1 MRIKYLIFL
10 FVFTT
15 AGFLC
20 RPAFSAPVPWPEVTF
35 TYIADN
41 RDLSYVLKSF
51 VRTFG
56 IELKASQ
63 AALDWRISINGK
75 MTTTSPSEF
84 LNQLSATYGL
94 QWFYYAGSLH
104 VSRNFESTT
113 RTISSDSS
121 SIGNLR
127 RALID
132 LGIVENKF
140 GWGEFPDRGI
150 AMVSGPSAYVE
161 LVAWAVSTM
170 PVPQKEQ
177 EIRVFLLKHAQVDDR
192 VITYRD
198 QQITTVGVATIIR
211 NLSAGESGRSGTN
224 IQFNASGLAAPATLA
239 ALERGDSKNNESSLL
254 KDQNSSSEGGRGSRN
269 STDDA
274 RRRPVIQADSRLNAL
289 VIKDIP
295 SRMPVYEE
303 LIKALDVP
311 SKLIEIEAV
320 IVDVNST
327 RIAELGIDWGGRNGN
342 VAGGFGTPQKTP
354 DSMTGT
360 IVLGNKVNPTTVIPD
375 AGSFLMAR
383 LKILES
389 DGDARIVSRPSI
401 LTLDNLGALI
411 DLSETFYVEAIGE
424 RVANVVPVSV
434 GTTLK
439 VTPHIVEI
447 NGRQSIRMVVDIED
461 GTIQSREIKS
471 LPTIRKSTIGT
482 QAVMKENESLL
493 IGGFNQEQELK
504 QTDFVP
510 VLGNIPIIGIFFKK
524 KSTKIE
530 KRERLFLITP
540 KILSENSILNTH

>member
-1 MRIKYLIFL
+1 
-10 FVFTT
+10 
-15 AGFLC
+15 
-20 RPAFSAPVPWPEVTF
+20 
-35 TYIADN
+35 
-41 RDLSYVLKSF
+41 
-51 VRTFG
+51 
-56 IELKASQ
+56 
-63 AALDWRISINGK
+63 
-75 MTTTSPSEF
+75 
-84 LNQLSATYGL
+84 
-94 QWFYYAGSLH
+94 

-113 RTISSDSS
+113 RTISSDAS

-224 IQFNASGLAAPATLA
+224 IQFNASGLATPATLSG
-239 ALERGDSKNNESSLL
+239 LERGDSKNNESSLL
-254 KDQNSSSEGGRGSRN
+254 KDQNSSADGGRGSRN

-327 RIAELGIDWGGRNGN
+327 RVAELGIDWGGRNGN

-510 VLGNIPIIGIFFKK
+510 GLGNIPFIGIFFKK
-524 KSTKIE
+524 KSKKIE

-540 KILSENSILNTH
+540 KILYENSILNTH

>member
-113 RTISSDSS
+113 RTISSDAS

-224 IQFNASGLAAPATLA
+224 IQFNPSGLAAPASLA

-254 KDQNSSSEGGRGSRN
+254 KDQSSPTENGKGSRN

>member
-1 MRIKYLIFL
+1 MRIKYLVFL
-10 FVFTT
+10 FVFLTT
-15 AGFLC
+15 GLLC

-113 RTISSDSS
+113 RTISSDAS

-224 IQFNASGLAAPATLA
+224 IQFNASGLATPATLSG
-239 ALERGDSKNNESSLL
+239 LERGDSKNNESSLL
-254 KDQNSSSEGGRGSRN
+254 KDQNSSADGGRGSRN

-327 RIAELGIDWGGRNGN
+327 RVAELGIDWGGRNGN

-510 VLGNIPIIGIFFKK
+510 GLGNIPFIGIFFKK
-524 KSTKIE
+524 KSKKIE

-540 KILSENSILNTH
+540 KILYESSILNTH

>member
-1 MRIKYLIFL
+1 MRIKYLVFL
-10 FVFTT
+10 FVFSTT
-15 AGFLC
+15 GFLC

-113 RTISSDSS
+113 RTISSDAS

-224 IQFNASGLAAPATLA
+224 IQFNASGLATPATLSG
-239 ALERGDSKNNESSLL
+239 LERGDSKNNESSLL
-254 KDQNSSSEGGRGSRN
+254 KDQNSSADGGRGSRN

-327 RIAELGIDWGGRNGN
+327 RVAELGIDWGGRNGN

-510 VLGNIPIIGIFFKK
+510 GLGNIPFIGIFFKK
-524 KSTKIE
+524 KSKKIE

-540 KILSENSILNTH
+540 KILYENSILNTH

>member
-1 MRIKYLIFL
+1 MRIKYLVFL
-10 FVFTT
+10 FVFSTT
-15 AGFLC
+15 GFLC

-113 RTISSDSS
+113 RTISSDAS

-224 IQFNASGLAAPATLA
+224 IQFNASGLATPATLSG
-239 ALERGDSKNNESSLL
+239 LERGDSKNNELSLL
-254 KDQNSSSEGGRGSRN
+254 KDQNSSADGGRGSRN

-327 RIAELGIDWGGRNGN
+327 RVAELGIDWGGRNGN

-510 VLGNIPIIGIFFKK
+510 GLGNIPFIGIFFKK
-524 KSTKIE
+524 KSKKIE

-540 KILSENSILNTH
+540 KILYENSILNTH

>member
-1 MRIKYLIFL
+1 MRIKYLVFL
-10 FVFTT
+10 FVFSTT
-15 AGFLC
+15 GLLC

-113 RTISSDSS
+113 RTISSDAS

-224 IQFNASGLAAPATLA
+224 IQFNASGLATPATLSG
-239 ALERGDSKNNESSLL
+239 LERGDSKNNESSLL
-254 KDQNSSSEGGRGSRN
+254 KDQNSSADGGRGSRN

-327 RIAELGIDWGGRNGN
+327 RVAELGIDWGGRNGN

-510 VLGNIPIIGIFFKK
+510 GLGNIPFIGIFFKK
-524 KSTKIE
+524 KSKKIE

-540 KILSENSILNTH
+540 KILYENSILNTH

>member
-1 MRIKYLIFL
+1 MRIKYLVFL
-10 FVFTT
+10 FVFLTT
-15 AGFLC
+15 GLLC

-113 RTISSDSS
+113 RTISSDAS

-224 IQFNASGLAAPATLA
+224 IQFNASGLATPATLSG
-239 ALERGDSKNNESSLL
+239 LERGDSKNNESSLL
-254 KDQNSSSEGGRGSRN
+254 KDQNSSADGGRGSRN

-327 RIAELGIDWGGRNGN
+327 RVAELGIDWGGRNGN

-510 VLGNIPIIGIFFKK
+510 GLGNIPFIGIFFKK
-524 KSTKIE
+524 KSKKIE

-540 KILSENSILNTH
+540 KILYENSILNTH

>member
-1 MRIKYLIFL
+1 MRIKYLVFL
-10 FVFTT
+10 FVFSTT
-15 AGFLC
+15 GFLC

-113 RTISSDSS
+113 RTISSDAS

-224 IQFNASGLAAPATLA
+224 IQFNASGLATPATLSG
-239 ALERGDSKNNESSLL
+239 LERGDSKNNESSLL
-254 KDQNSSSEGGRGSRN
+254 KDQNSSADGGRGSRN

-327 RIAELGIDWGGRNGN
+327 RVAELGIDWGGRNGN

-375 AGSFLMAR
+375 AGS
-383 LKILES
+383 
-389 DGDARIVSRPSI
+389 
-401 LTLDNLGALI
+401 
-411 DLSETFYVEAIGE
+411 
-424 RVANVVPVSV
+424 
-434 GTTLK
+434 
-439 VTPHIVEI
+439 
-447 NGRQSIRMVVDIED
+447 
-461 GTIQSREIKS
+461 
-471 LPTIRKSTIGT
+471 
-482 QAVMKENESLL
+482 
-493 IGGFNQEQELK
+493 
-504 QTDFVP
+504 
-510 VLGNIPIIGIFFKK
+510 
-524 KSTKIE
+524 
-530 KRERLFLITP
+530 
-540 KILSENSILNTH
+540 

>member
-113 RTISSDSS
+113 RTISSDAS